1 MTGALRTAL
10 ARGDGAAVD
19 TLMNTDHALA
29 VLLAEAVG
37 ACPEAVAVVA
47 VVERAWLDTVAVV
60 VADPDPPVR
69 VALLGAVLRL
79 MREDGQL
86 DDAAATADS
95 ATARSPEPEPEP
107 SRAGFFLPP
116 DDRWAGWWNVDVPS
130 WPAGWVPTAEQVR
143 HAVRRLALNQRT
155 LLILRDAAKLSA
167 TEAAPITGTEPDDQ
181 GRLLDSAREAYVAYL
196 DEECRAVDSGA
207 ERR

>member
-1 MTGALRTAL
+1 M
-10 ARGDGAAVD
+10 
-19 TLMNTDHALA
+19 
-29 VLLAEAVG
+29 
-37 ACPEAVAVVA
+37 
-47 VVERAWLDTVAVV
+47 
-60 VADPDPPVR
+60 
-69 VALLGAVLRL
+69 
-79 MREDGQL
+79 
-86 DDAAATADS
+86 
-95 ATARSPEPEPEP
+95 
-107 SRAGFFLPP
+107 
-116 DDRWAGWWNVDVPS
+116 
-130 WPAGWVPTAEQVR
+130 PTAEQVR

>member
-10 ARGDGAAVD
+10 ASGDGAAVD

-47 VVERAWLDTVAVV
+47 VVERAWLDTVAVL
-60 VADPDPPVR
+60 VADTDPPVR

-86 DDAAATADS
+86 DDAAATPDS
-95 ATARSPEPEPEP
+95 ATARSQEPEP

-116 DDRWAGWWNVDVPS
+116 DDRWAGWWNVDVSS

>member
-1 MTGALRTAL
+1 MTGPLRTAL
-10 ARGDGAAVD
+10 ANGDGTAVD

-37 ACPEAVAVVA
+37 ARPEAVAVVA
-47 VVERAWLDTVAVV
+47 VVERAWLDTVAML
-60 VADPDPPVR
+60 VAGTDQPVR

-79 MREDGQL
+79 MREDGRL
-86 DDAAATADS
+86 DDAAATTDS
-95 ATARSPEPEPEP
+95 VTVRSPEPEPSP
-107 SRAGFFLPP
+107 SRAGFFLPL

-130 WPAGWVPTAEQVR
+130 WPAGWVPTAEQVLR
-143 HAVRRLALNQRT
+143 AVRRLPLHQRT

-167 TEAAPITGTEPDDQ
+167 TEAAPITGMEPDDQ
-181 GRLLDSAREAYVAYL
+181 GRLLDSARDAYVAYL
-196 DEECRAVDSGA
+196 DEEFRAADSGA